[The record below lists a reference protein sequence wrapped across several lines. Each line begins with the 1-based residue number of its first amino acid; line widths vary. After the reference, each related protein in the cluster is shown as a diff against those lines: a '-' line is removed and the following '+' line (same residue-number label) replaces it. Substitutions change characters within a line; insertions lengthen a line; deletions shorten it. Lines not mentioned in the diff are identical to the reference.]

1 MSSLLTKVERALS
14 FGIPHIDNYF
24 LGFRIGEFAVLYGHP
39 LIRTLTYL
47 LSVRC
52 QLSTE
57 EGGLNSTAIYLDGGN
72 TFNPYAISEAAR
84 QHDLDPRTT
93 LERIIVSRAF
103 TAYQHAALVFE
114 TLEDALK
121 KYRSKLVLISDI
133 MSLFLDS
140 DVPAKEALE
149 IFNKATTYLSTLV
162 TRRKVLVVAS
172 YFPCGHSKRRILL
185 ESILLRKASTVARVQ
200 ELKGRVQ
207 FSLERHPFL
216 QPFIIDIL
224 PNAVTLEKFVE
235 A

>member
-1 MSSLLTKVERALS
+1 MAPLLTKVERALS
-14 FGIPHIDNYF
+14 FGLPHIDNHS

-39 LIRTLTYL
+39 LIKTLTFR
-47 LSVRC
+47 LSVCC

-57 EGGLNSTAIYLDGGN
+57 DGGLNSTAIYLDGGN
-72 TFNPYAISEAAR
+72 TFNPYAVSEAAR

-93 LERIIVSRAF
+93 LERIFVSRAF
-103 TAYQHAALVFE
+103 TAYQLAALVFE

-121 KYRSKLVLISDI
+121 HYKSKLVLISDI

-140 DVPAKEALE
+140 DVPTREALQ
-149 IFNKATTYLSTLV
+149 IFNKALTYLSNLV
-162 TRRKVLVVAS
+162 TRRKVLVLAS

-185 ESILLRKASTVARVQ
+185 ESILLGKATLVTRVQ
-200 ELKGRVQ
+200 ESKGLVQ

-216 QPFIIDIL
+216 QPLVIDIL
-224 PNAVTLEKFVE
+224 PNATTLEKFAE